1 MIKKGRINIHISIL
15 FLLMI
20 LIYASCSSAPKKP
33 GDVFFLRM
41 QAEDGLEAAN
51 REAERGNFEN
61 ALALLTSYK
70 RNAILADDLSLI
82 VRVSLAR
89 GNVFY
94 SLGMTDEAFAEWDQA
109 LKEAALLKDSELLSV
124 AKIFYARGNIL
135 TGRKTARAVLD
146 EVSVESV
153 NIKKNRLYIAFSW
166 QVRGLALRELGLW
179 SDAEESM
186 KKSLAIH
193 EKDNRLENASYDW
206 YTIASIRSL
215 AGDIS
220 GAVSALETSISLDRR
235 IENSWGLASS
245 WRALGDVFRKAGRE
259 RDALEAYKRSRSIY
273 VDMGNDYEVE
283 QLDRKINS

>member
-1 MIKKGRINIHISIL
+1 MKGRIKIISIPV
-15 FLLMI
+15 FLMI
-20 LIYASCSSAPKKP
+20 LIYASCSSAPKNS
-33 GDVFFLRM
+33 GDVYHLRL

-61 ALALLTSYK
+61 ALSLLTGFK

-82 VRVSLAR
+82 TRISLAR
-89 GNVFY
+89 GNVLY
-94 SLGMTDEAFAEWDQA
+94 SLGRTDDAFAEWDYA
-109 LKEAALLKDSELLSV
+109 LKEANLLGDSELLSV

-146 EVSVESV
+146 EVTFESA

-166 QVRGLALRELGLW
+166 QVTGLALRELGLW
-179 SDAEESM
+179 SEAEEAM
-186 KKSLAIH
+186 RKSLAIH

-206 YTIASIRSL
+206 YTIASVRSL
-215 AGDIS
+215 SGDIS
-220 GAVSALETSISLDRR
+220 GAVRALETSINIDRR

-259 RDALEAYKRSRSIY
+259 RDALDAYRRSRSIY
-273 VDMGNDYEVE
+273 IDMGNDFEVE
-283 QLDRKINS
+283 QLDKKINN

>member
-1 MIKKGRINIHISIL
+1 MKGRIKIISIPV
-15 FLLMI
+15 FLMI
-20 LIYASCSSAPKKP
+20 LIYASCSSAPKNS
-33 GDVFFLRM
+33 GDVYHLRL

-61 ALALLTSYK
+61 ALSLLTGFK

-82 VRVSLAR
+82 ARISLAR
-89 GNVFY
+89 GNVLY
-94 SLGMTDEAFAEWDQA
+94 SLGKTDDAFAEWDYA
-109 LKEAALLKDSELLSV
+109 LKEASLLGDSELLSV

-146 EVSVESV
+146 EVTFESV

-166 QVRGLALRELGLW
+166 QVTGLALRELGLW
-179 SDAEESM
+179 SEAEEAM
-186 KKSLAIH
+186 RKSLAIH

-206 YTIASIRSL
+206 YTIASVRSL
-215 AGDIS
+215 SGDIS
-220 GAVSALETSISLDRR
+220 GAVRALETSINIDRR

-259 RDALEAYKRSRSIY
+259 RDALDAYRRSRSIY
-273 VDMGNDYEVE
+273 IDMGNDFEVE
-283 QLDRKINS
+283 QLDRKINN

>member
-1 MIKKGRINIHISIL
+1 MRMKGRIKIISIPV
-15 FLLMI
+15 FLMI
-20 LIYASCSSAPKKP
+20 LIYASCSSAPKNS
-33 GDVFFLRM
+33 GDVYHLRL

-61 ALALLTSYK
+61 ALSLLTGFK

-82 VRVSLAR
+82 TRISLAR
-89 GNVFY
+89 GNVLY
-94 SLGMTDEAFAEWDQA
+94 SLGRTDDAFAEWDYA
-109 LKEAALLKDSELLSV
+109 LKEASLLGDSELLSV

-146 EVSVESV
+146 EVTFESA

-166 QVRGLALRELGLW
+166 QVTGLALRELGLW
-179 SDAEESM
+179 SEAEEAM
-186 KKSLAIH
+186 RKSLAIH

-206 YTIASIRSL
+206 YTIASVRSL
-215 AGDIS
+215 SGDIS
-220 GAVSALETSISLDRR
+220 GAVRALETSINIDRR

-259 RDALEAYKRSRSIY
+259 RDALDAYRRSRSIY
-273 VDMGNDYEVE
+273 IDMGNDFEVE
-283 QLDRKINS
+283 QLDRKINN

>member
-1 MIKKGRINIHISIL
+1 MRMNRYIKIFISTPVLLIIL
-15 FLLMI
+15 FYI
-20 LIYASCSSAPKKP
+20 SCSSSPKNA
-33 GDVFFLRM
+33 GDVYYLRL

-61 ALALLTSYK
+61 ALSLLTGFK

-82 VRVSLAR
+82 VRISLAR

-94 SLGMTDEAFAEWDQA
+94 SLGKTDEAFADWDFA
-109 LKEAALLKDSELLSV
+109 LKEADLLGDKELLST

-135 TGRKTARAVLD
+135 TGRKSAMSVLE
-146 EVSVESV
+146 EVTLESA

-179 SDAEESM
+179 NDAEDAM

-193 EKDNRLENASYDW
+193 EKDKRLENASYDW
-206 YTIASIRSL
+206 YTIASVRSL
-215 AGDIS
+215 SGDTY
-220 GAVSALETSISLDRR
+220 GAISALETSISLDRR

-245 WRALGDVFRKAGRE
+245 WRALGDVLRKAGRE
-259 RDALEAYKRSRSIY
+259 RDALDAYRRSRSIY
-273 VDMGNDYEVE
+273 IDMGNDYEVE
-283 QLDRKINS
+283 ELNKRINN

>member
-1 MIKKGRINIHISIL
+1 MRMKGRIKIISIPV
-15 FLLMI
+15 FLMI
-20 LIYASCSSAPKKP
+20 LIYASCSSAPKNS
-33 GDVFFLRM
+33 GDVYHLRL

-61 ALALLTSYK
+61 ALSLLTGFK

-82 VRVSLAR
+82 ARISLAR
-89 GNVFY
+89 GNVLY
-94 SLGMTDEAFAEWDQA
+94 SLGKTDDAFAEWDYA
-109 LKEAALLKDSELLSV
+109 LKEASLLGDSELLSV

-146 EVSVESV
+146 EVTFESV

-166 QVRGLALRELGLW
+166 QVTGLALRELGLW
-179 SDAEESM
+179 SEAEEAM
-186 KKSLAIH
+186 RKSLAIH

-206 YTIASIRSL
+206 YTIASVRSL
-215 AGDIS
+215 SGDIS
-220 GAVSALETSISLDRR
+220 GAVRALETSINIDRR

-259 RDALEAYKRSRSIY
+259 RDALDAYRRSRSIY
-273 VDMGNDYEVE
+273 IDMGNDFEVE
-283 QLDRKINS
+283 QLDRKINN